1 MTAYDYAAAQTTAD
15 RLIAKFGA
23 ASALRRIVNSGSETE
38 PTQTPTD
45 YPTVAVRTNL
55 ARWYPAFETNSDI
68 LRTDRLGLL
77 SMGPL
82 AALGVTDV
90 TPFDFLVFG
99 GTWSGSA
106 QVGGTVYRII
116 DAKPIAPAGL
126 ATIYIL
132 QLRI

>member
-1 MTAYDYAAAQTTAD
+1 MTYDYAAAQATAD
-15 RLIAKFGA
+15 RLLAKFGA
-23 ASALRRIVNSGSETE
+23 VSALRRVVNSGSETE

-45 YPTVAVRTNL
+45 YPTVAVRINL

-82 AALGVTDV
+82 GLLGVTDA
-90 TPFDFLVFG
+90 TPYDFLVFNTAVG
-99 GTWSGSA
+99 
-106 QVGGTVYRII
+106 GGTVYRII

-126 ATIYIL
+126 AAVYVL